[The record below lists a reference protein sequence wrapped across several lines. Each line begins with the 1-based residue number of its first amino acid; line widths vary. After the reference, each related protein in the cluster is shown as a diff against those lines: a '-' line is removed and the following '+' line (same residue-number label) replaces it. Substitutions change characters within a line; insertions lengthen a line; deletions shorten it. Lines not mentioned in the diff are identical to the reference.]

1 MLKSKKGV
9 SVIPIALLDVILTAI
24 MLVAGFT
31 MATFSIAGIESQNE
45 VITDNLEYKI
55 LANRL
60 LTNCVAVTDTTSG
73 FRPGFVDA
81 AKLNKGSYDSCFG
94 PDVEYSV
101 AIYDRFSSTPNSA
114 ISASTGGITTTKD
127 SFPVIIV
134 DRTAGSRPA
143 NIVVE
148 LGFT

>member
-1 MLKSKKGV
+1 MLNKKGV
-9 SVIPIALLDVILTAI
+9 SVIPIALLDVILSAI

-31 MATFSIAGIESQNE
+31 MTTFAIAGIESQNE

-60 LTNCVAVTDTTSG
+60 LTNCIALTDTTSG

-81 AKLNKGSYDSCFG
+81 AKLNKFSYDSCFG
-94 PDVEYSV
+94 PDVEYTV
-101 AIYDRFSSTPNSA
+101 AVYDRFSDTPNSA
-114 ISASTGGITTTKD
+114 ISVSTGGLKITKD
-127 SFPVIIV
+127 AFPVIIV
-134 DRTAGSRPA
+134 DRVSGSRPA